1 MKFTLIKERKSPP
14 DRRVVFSPETF
25 LHAKTLFPSAT
36 FTVESSDVRVFSDQD
51 YKNEGFLIEKTI
63 DAPEVLFGVKEVP
76 VEALIPNTSY
86 FFVSGIPFNI
96 CFILLVL
103 LIS

>member
-25 LHAKTLFPSAT
+25 LQAKKLYPSST
-36 FTVESSDVRVFSDQD
+36 FTVESSDIRVFSDQD
-51 YKNEGFLIEKTI
+51 YEKHGLLIEKAI
-63 DAPEVLFGVKEVP
+63 DTPQVLLGVKEVP

-86 FFVSGIPFNI
+86 FSFRIP
-96 CFILLVL
+96 
-103 LIS
+103 